1 MAFFEISLGP
11 VLWLLL
17 SELFP
22 LRVKGFAMGVG
33 SFTTWLGTCVVSQAF
48 ASMSAPGALGESGSF
63 FFFAA
68 CTAASFA
75 WIFLFVFETKGRSL
89 EQIEAELRRVA
100 GSGEEEAAAA
110 PAGKGGAPGAE
121 GELIA

>member
-75 WIFLFVFETKGRSL
+75 WIFFFVFETKGRSL

-100 GSGEEEAAAA
+100 GSWGEEEAAA
-110 PAGKGGAPGAE
+110 PAGKGDAPGAA
-121 GELIA
+121 GEPIV